1 VGGERTL
8 RVDVRLI
15 AATHRNLDEEVAAG
29 RFRSDLYY
37 RLNVFPI
44 VIPPLRDRPEDIGP
58 LAQHFVAQFA
68 RRLGKPL
75 TGISRGSFGRL
86 NHYAWPGNIRELQ
99 NVIERACVLATGP
112 VVDVP
117 ELALGGARAAAWNPA
132 TLEDAERSHILRT
145 LERTGWRVEG
155 EGGAADLLGLR
166 PSTLRSRLHRL
177 GIQRSDRRET
187 VGRT

>member
-1 VGGERTL
+1 MCGSSRRRTAIL
-8 RVDVRLI
+8 AKRSPR
-15 AATHRNLDEEVAAG
+15 G

-44 VIPPLRDRPEDIGP
+44 TIPPLRDRPEDVGP
-58 LAQHFVAQFA
+58 LAQHFVSQFA

-75 TGISRGSFGRL
+75 TGISRGSFARL

-117 ELALGGARAAAWNPA
+117 EPALGTTLAASWSPE
-132 TLEDAERSHILRT
+132 TLEDAERAHILRT
-145 LERTGWRVEG
+145 LERTEWRLEG
-155 EGGAADLLGLR
+155 DGGAADLLGLR
-166 PSTLRSRLHRL
+166 PSTLRSRLQKL
-177 GIQRSDRRET
+177 GIQRADQRHSTARA
-187 VGRT
+187 